1 MQHHFTS
8 TLNSPYYTGVVAR
21 CLNFTVY
28 AILMQLFCVAGL
40 KLGRDAMFFIQ
51 PNCPQFKCFLAGN
64 SQRATTPV
72 QAMCLTNKVKRYET
86 IKSKAKKACHFP
98 HLVIFAFFQYCAFFQ
113 RRSREGTTSE
123 KFAKQKM
130 VSLKFWM
137 LTIPS
142 VL

>member
-1 MQHHFTS
+1 MNKGKIAEDRLFEIIHC
-8 TLNSPYYTGVVAR
+8 PIAYTGVVAR

-72 QAMCLTNKVKRYET
+72 
-86 IKSKAKKACHFP
+86 
-98 HLVIFAFFQYCAFFQ
+98 
-113 RRSREGTTSE
+113 
-123 KFAKQKM
+123 
-130 VSLKFWM
+130 
-137 LTIPS
+137 
-142 VL
+142 